1 MLKHTFS
8 PPSFRKKQYFKINL
22 TTTDST
28 QNHQETWENSNISK
42 LYNLLPVFVERKHS
56 LHLETFKRINK
67 VHRANPLFC
76 RNFQH
81 LPQANTFKGFI
92 NNLNGAIV
100 FVYRMHQQEFSE
112 THIYSKMAFEKFLE
126 LRKNFSNF

>member
-56 LHLETFKRINK
+56 LHLE
-67 VHRANPLFC
+67 
-76 RNFQH
+76 
-81 LPQANTFKGFI
+81 
-92 NNLNGAIV
+92 
-100 FVYRMHQQEFSE
+100 EFSE
-112 THIYSKMAFEKFLE
+112 TDIYSKTAFEKFLE
-126 LRKNFSNF
+126 LRKKTLAIFKTSDSQKIVAHRKKALSAGDGSDKL

>member
-8 PPSFRKKQYFKINL
+8 ATSFRKKQYFTINL

-28 QNHQETWENSNISK
+28 QNHQETWENSSISK
-42 LYNLLPVFVERKHS
+42 LYNLLPVSVERKHS
-56 LHLETFKRINK
+56 LYLETFKRMNE
-67 VHRANPLFC
+67 VHRANALFC

-92 NNLNGAIV
+92 NNLNGAVV
-100 FVYRMHQQEFSE
+100 FICVQNAPVR
-112 THIYSKMAFEKFLE
+112 I
-126 LRKNFSNF
+126 LRKPHLLKDGLWKVFGIEQKL